1 MPEENVF
8 NIIDYEN
15 KTVSKPYPDKIKDID
30 LSGQLFDNIINAAE
44 KSSVDLNTI
53 NSFSNISRSRNNVY
67 ELLDLMAQDPTISAI
82 LQIYAAD
89 ATETNDQGRIM
100 WCDSDDEKVL
110 GMVTHLLD
118 SMNVDKYA
126 YDWVYSLVKYGDLY
140 LRLYRESEFEND
152 LFKNNKK
159 KNLNEDVI
167 LKAFKQS
174 DKYAEY
180 IEMVKN
186 PANVYD
192 LVRYGKTAGYIRT
205 HIKADQ
211 TAEENNMGVFNN
223 NLNYYNYNFNMSD
236 VDVYEATE
244 FVHACLTD
252 TSSRTDEEVTIFS
265 DDDTNTQ
272 YNYSVRRGQ
281 SILYDS
287 YKVWRE
293 LSLLEN
299 AVLLN
304 RITKSAI
311 IRTVSVEVG
320 DMEKSAV
327 QKLLN
332 GIKTMME
339 QKSAINTGRSLTEYT
354 NPGALENTIYIPTHE
369 GKGAITTDQV
379 GGDVNVGDL
388 VDLDYWKKKLSG
400 SLAIPRQYIGDTDD
414 STGFNGGTSLSL
426 ISSRYAKTVKR
437 IQNCFIQA
445 ITDAVN
451 LMLYDRGLY
460 DYINKFTLK
469 MQAPTTQEEKDRKE
483 NMANTINTIQTIMGL
498 VDSIEDQT
506 TKLTILKALLST
518 AISDMTVI
526 TAIQEE
532 IDRLKAEKVGEE
544 TPEEET
550 GEEELGGEGELG
562 GEEEFSAQPVDLG
575 GSNEELPE
583 LDAAEEGEE
592 APAEEPEESF
602 LTDNDGELLLED
614 NDLPSF
620 EQLGISYES
629 V

>member
-1 MPEENVF
+1 MPEETVF
-8 NIIDYEN
+8 KNIDYEN
-15 KTVSKPYPDKIKDID
+15 KTISKPYPDKMKDID
-30 LSGQLFDNIINAAE
+30 LSGQLFDNIIDAAE
-44 KSSVDLNTI
+44 KSSVDMNTI
-53 NSFSNISRSRNNVY
+53 NSFSSISRSRNNVY

-89 ATETNDQGRIM
+89 ATETNDSGQVM

-140 LRLYRESEFEND
+140 LRLYRESEYEND
-152 LFKNNKK
+152 LFTDKK
-159 KNLNEDVI
+159 KSLNEDVI
-167 LKAFKQS
+167 LKNFKKS

-186 PANVYD
+186 PANVFD

-205 HIKADQ
+205 HVKADI
-211 TAEENNMGVFNN
+211 TAEENNFGLYNN
-223 NLNYYNYNFNMSD
+223 YSNYYNYNFNMSD

-265 DDDTNTQ
+265 GDEEAKQ
-272 YNYSVRRGQ
+272 YTYSVRRGQ

-304 RITKSAI
+304 RITKSAV

-339 QKSAINTGRSLTEYT
+339 QKSAISTGKSLTEYT

-369 GKGAITTDQV
+369 GKGAITTSQV

-451 LMLYDRGLY
+451 LMLYDRGLTE
-460 DYINKFTLK
+460 YINKFSLR

-506 TKLTILKALLST
+506 TKLVILKTLLST

-526 TAIQEE
+526 TAIQDE
-532 IDRLKAEKVGEE
+532 IDRLEAEKAA
-544 TPEEET
+544 EEEPAESEEEFS
-550 GEEELGGEGELG
+550 GEEELGG
-562 GEEEFSAQPVDLG
+562 EEFSAQPVDLG
-575 GSNEELPE
+575 SNEELPD
-583 LDAAEEGEE
+583 LGAPEE
-592 APAEEPEESF
+592 APSESEPPEESF
-602 LTDNDGELLLED
+602 ETGEGDLLLED
-614 NDLPSF
+614 SDLPSF
-620 EQLGISYES
+620 EQLGISYND

>member
-1 MPEENVF
+1 
-8 NIIDYEN
+8 
-15 KTVSKPYPDKIKDID
+15 
-30 LSGQLFDNIINAAE
+30 
-44 KSSVDLNTI
+44 
-53 NSFSNISRSRNNVY
+53 
-67 ELLDLMAQDPTISAI
+67 
-82 LQIYAAD
+82 
-89 ATETNDQGRIM
+89 
-100 WCDSDDEKVL
+100 
-110 GMVTHLLD
+110 
-118 SMNVDKYA
+118 
-126 YDWVYSLVKYGDLY
+126 
-140 LRLYRESEFEND
+140 
-152 LFKNNKK
+152 
-159 KNLNEDVI
+159 
-167 LKAFKQS
+167 
-174 DKYAEY
+174 
-180 IEMVKN
+180 MVKN
-186 PANVYD
+186 PANVFD

-205 HIKADQ
+205 HVKADI
-211 TAEENNMGVFNN
+211 TAEENNFGLYNN
-223 NLNYYNYNFNMSD
+223 YSNYYNYNFNMSD

-265 DDDTNTQ
+265 GDEEAKQ
-272 YNYSVRRGQ
+272 YTYSVRRGQ

-304 RITKSAI
+304 RITKSAV

-339 QKSAINTGRSLTEYT
+339 QKSAISTGKSLTEYT

-369 GKGAITTDQV
+369 GKGAITTSQV

-451 LMLYDRGLY
+451 LMLYDRGLTE
-460 DYINKFTLK
+460 YINKFSLR

-506 TKLTILKALLST
+506 TKLVILKTLLST

-526 TAIQEE
+526 TAIQDE
-532 IDRLKAEKVGEE
+532 IDRLEAEKAA
-544 TPEEET
+544 EEEPAESEEEFS
-550 GEEELGGEGELG
+550 GEEELGG
-562 GEEEFSAQPVDLG
+562 EEFSAQPVDLG
-575 GSNEELPE
+575 SNEELPD
-583 LDAAEEGEE
+583 LGAPEE
-592 APAEEPEESF
+592 APSESEPPEESF
-602 LTDNDGELLLED
+602 ETGEGDLLLED
-614 NDLPSF
+614 SDLPSF
-620 EQLGISYES
+620 EQLGISYND

>member
-1 MPEENVF
+1 MPEETVF
-8 NIIDYEN
+8 KNIDYEN
-15 KTVSKPYPDKIKDID
+15 KTISKPYPDKMKDID
-30 LSGQLFDNIINAAE
+30 LSGQLFDNIIDAAE
-44 KSSVDLNTI
+44 KSSVDMNTI
-53 NSFSNISRSRNNVY
+53 NSFSSISRSRNSVY

-89 ATETNDQGRIM
+89 ATETNDSGQVM

-140 LRLYRESEFEND
+140 LRLYRESEYEND
-152 LFKNNKK
+152 LFTDKK

-167 LKAFKQS
+167 LKNFKKS

-180 IEMVKN
+180 VEMVKN
-186 PANVYD
+186 PANVFD

-205 HIKADQ
+205 HVNADI
-211 TAEENNMGVFNN
+211 TAEENNFGLYNN
-223 NLNYYNYNFNMSD
+223 YSNYYNYNFNMSD

-265 DDDTNTQ
+265 GDEEAKQ
-272 YNYSVRRGQ
+272 YTYSVRRGQ

-304 RITKSAI
+304 RITKSAV

-339 QKSAINTGRSLTEYT
+339 QKSAISTGKSLTEYT

-369 GKGAITTDQV
+369 GKGAITTSQV

-451 LMLYDRGLY
+451 LMLYDRGLTE
-460 DYINKFTLK
+460 YINKFSLR

-506 TKLTILKALLST
+506 TKLVILKTLLST

-526 TAIQEE
+526 TAIQDE
-532 IDRLKAEKVGEE
+532 IDRLEAEKAAEKE
-544 TPEEET
+544 PAESEEESG
-550 GEEELGGEGELG
+550 GEEEFGSGEDFGG
-562 GEEEFSAQPVDLG
+562 EEFSAQPVDLG
-575 GSNEELPE
+575 GGEELPD
-583 LDAAEEGEE
+583 LGAPEE
-592 APAEEPEESF
+592 APSEPEPPEESF
-602 LTDNDGELLLED
+602 ETGEGDLLLED

-620 EQLGISYES
+620 EQLGISYND

>member
-1 MPEENVF
+1 MPEETVF
-8 NIIDYEN
+8 KNIDYEN
-15 KTVSKPYPDKIKDID
+15 KTVSKPYPDKMKDID
-30 LSGQLFDNIINAAE
+30 LSGQLFDNIIDAAE
-44 KSSVDLNTI
+44 KSSVDMNTI

-67 ELLDLMAQDPTISAI
+67 ELLDLMARDPTISAI

-89 ATETNDQGRIM
+89 ATETNDSGQVM

-140 LRLYRESEFEND
+140 LRLYRESEYEND
-152 LFKNNKK
+152 LFTDKK
-159 KNLNEDVI
+159 KSLNEDVI
-167 LKAFKQS
+167 LKNFKKS

-186 PANVYD
+186 PANVFD

-205 HIKADQ
+205 HVKADI
-211 TAEENNMGVFNN
+211 TAEENNFGLYNN
-223 NLNYYNYNFNMSD
+223 YSNYYNYNFNMSD

-265 DDDTNTQ
+265 GDEEAKQ
-272 YNYSVRRGQ
+272 YTYSVRRGQ

-304 RITKSAI
+304 RITKSAV

-339 QKSAINTGRSLTEYT
+339 QKSAISTGKSLTEYT

-369 GKGAITTDQV
+369 GKGAITTSQV

-414 STGFNGGTSLSL
+414 STGFNGGTSVSL

-451 LMLYDRGLY
+451 LMLYDRGLTE
-460 DYINKFTLK
+460 YINKFSLR

-506 TKLTILKALLST
+506 TKLVILKTLLST

-526 TAIQEE
+526 TAIQDE
-532 IDRLKAEKVGEE
+532 IDRLEAEKAA
-544 TPEEET
+544 EEEPAESEEESG
-550 GEEELGGEGELG
+550 GEEEFGGGEDFG
-562 GEEEFSAQPVDLG
+562 GEEFSAQPVDLG
-575 GSNEELPE
+575 GNEELPD
-583 LDAAEEGEE
+583 LGSAEE
-592 APAEEPEESF
+592 APSEPEPSEESF
-602 LTDNDGELLLED
+602 ETGEGDLLLED
-614 NDLPSF
+614 SDLPSF
-620 EQLGISYES
+620 EQLGISYND

>member
-1 MPEENVF
+1 MPEETVF
-8 NIIDYEN
+8 KNIDYEN
-15 KTVSKPYPDKIKDID
+15 KTISKPYPDKMKDID
-30 LSGQLFDNIINAAE
+30 LSGQLFDNIIDAAE
-44 KSSVDLNTI
+44 KSSVDMNTI
-53 NSFSNISRSRNNVY
+53 NSFSSISRSRNNVY

-89 ATETNDQGRIM
+89 ATETNDSGQVM
-100 WCDSDDEKVL
+100 WCDSDDERVL

-140 LRLYRESEFEND
+140 LRLYRESEYEND
-152 LFKNNKK
+152 LFTDKK

-167 LKAFKQS
+167 LKNFKKS

-186 PANVYD
+186 PANVFD

-205 HIKADQ
+205 HVKADI
-211 TAEENNMGVFNN
+211 TAEENNFGLYNN
-223 NLNYYNYNFNMSD
+223 YSNYYNYNFNMSD

-265 DDDTNTQ
+265 GDEEAKQ
-272 YNYSVRRGQ
+272 YTYSVRRGQ

-304 RITKSAI
+304 RITKSAV

-339 QKSAINTGRSLTEYT
+339 QKSAISTGKSLTEYT

-369 GKGAITTDQV
+369 GKGAITTSQV

-451 LMLYDRGLY
+451 LMLYDRGLTE
-460 DYINKFTLK
+460 YINKFSLR

-506 TKLTILKALLST
+506 TKLVILKTLLST

-526 TAIQEE
+526 TAIQDE
-532 IDRLKAEKVGEE
+532 IDRLEAEKAA
-544 TPEEET
+544 EEEPAESEEKFG
-550 GEEELGGEGELG
+550 GEEEFGGGEDLG
-562 GEEEFSAQPVDLG
+562 AGEFSAQPVDLG
-575 GSNEELPE
+575 GNEELPD
-583 LDAAEEGEE
+583 LGAPEETPSESE
-592 APAEEPEESF
+592 PPEESF
-602 LTDNDGELLLED
+602 ETGEGDLLLED
-614 NDLPSF
+614 SDLPSF
-620 EQLGISYES
+620 EQLGISYND

>member
-1 MPEENVF
+1 MPEETVF
-8 NIIDYEN
+8 KNIDYEN
-15 KTVSKPYPDKIKDID
+15 KTVSKPYPDKMKDID
-30 LSGQLFDNIINAAE
+30 LSGQLFDNIIDAAE
-44 KSSVDLNTI
+44 KSSVDMNTI

-89 ATETNDQGRIM
+89 ATETNDSGQVM

-140 LRLYRESEFEND
+140 LRLYRESEYEND
-152 LFKNNKK
+152 LFTDKK
-159 KNLNEDVI
+159 KSLNEDVI
-167 LKAFKQS
+167 LKNFKKS

-186 PANVYD
+186 PANVFD

-205 HIKADQ
+205 HVKADI
-211 TAEENNMGVFNN
+211 TAEENNFGLYNN
-223 NLNYYNYNFNMSD
+223 YSNYYNYNFNMSD

-265 DDDTNTQ
+265 GDEEAKQ
-272 YNYSVRRGQ
+272 YTYSVRRGQ

-304 RITKSAI
+304 RITKSAV

-339 QKSAINTGRSLTEYT
+339 QKSAISTGKSLTEYT

-369 GKGAITTDQV
+369 GKGAITTSQV

-451 LMLYDRGLY
+451 LMLYDRGLTE
-460 DYINKFTLK
+460 YINKFSLR

-506 TKLTILKALLST
+506 TKLVILKTLLST

-526 TAIQEE
+526 TAIQDE
-532 IDRLKAEKVGEE
+532 IDRLEAEKAA
-544 TPEEET
+544 EEEPAESEEESG
-550 GEEELGGEGELG
+550 GEEEFGGGEDFG
-562 GEEEFSAQPVDLG
+562 GEEFSAQPVDLG
-575 GSNEELPE
+575 GNEELPD
-583 LDAAEEGEE
+583 LGAAEE
-592 APAEEPEESF
+592 APSEPEPSEESF
-602 LTDNDGELLLED
+602 ETGEGDLLLED
-614 NDLPSF
+614 SDLPSF
-620 EQLGISYES
+620 EQLGISYND